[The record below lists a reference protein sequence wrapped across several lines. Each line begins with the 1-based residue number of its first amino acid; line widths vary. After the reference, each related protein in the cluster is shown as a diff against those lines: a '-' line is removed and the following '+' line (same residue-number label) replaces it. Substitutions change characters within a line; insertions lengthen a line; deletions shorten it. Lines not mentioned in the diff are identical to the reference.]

1 MADAT
6 LSDRLVVEIGANL
19 TPLSQSLSQ
28 AGRDVSAFASGTVG
42 AATRSMTGAFTDS
55 FGALEKSVLKAT
67 RTGQFSFR
75 DMVNSIL
82 ADLARIAIQRSV
94 IQPIEKAIDGIAGS
108 IGSVLSGLAVGG
120 PVGPG
125 SAYLVGERG
134 PELFV
139 PSGNGA
145 IVPNANLAPA
155 RPSVIVNVQTPN
167 AQSFV
172 KSQAQIAAMLTRAL
186 ARGTRNL

>member
-1 MADAT
+1 
-6 LSDRLVVEIGANL
+6 
-19 TPLSQSLSQ
+19 LSQSLSQ

-42 AATRSMTGAFTDS
+42 AASRTMTGAFNDS
-55 FGALEKSVLKAT
+55 FGALEKSVVKAT

-75 DMVNSIL
+75 DMVNSIIS
-82 ADLARIAIQRSV
+82 DLARVAIQRSV
-94 IQPIEKAIDGIAGS
+94 IQPIENAIGGIAGS
-108 IGSVLSGLAVGG
+108 IGSAIGGLAVGG

-134 PELFV
+134 PELFM

-145 IVPNANLAPA
+145 IVPNANLGSA
-155 RPSVIVNVQTPN
+155 RASVVVNVQTPN

-172 KSQAQIAAMLTRAL
+172 KSESQVAAMLTRAL
-186 ARGTRNL
+186 ARGARNL